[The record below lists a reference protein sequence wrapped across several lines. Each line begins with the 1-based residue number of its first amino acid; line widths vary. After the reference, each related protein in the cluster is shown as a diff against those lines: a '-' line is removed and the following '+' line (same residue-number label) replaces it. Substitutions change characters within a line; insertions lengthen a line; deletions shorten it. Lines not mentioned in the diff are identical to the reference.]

1 MSRVEVNNL
10 SISYESPRF
19 AGTLLSQSDEAQKE
33 TSWLMDPVSFCIPPG
48 SALGVIGSNGSGKS
62 SLLKAVLG
70 VVEPIS
76 GEIKVPESMMGV
88 LDLNIFFHPD
98 FSGFENLFMM
108 NACHGKSDK
117 ELEERMGLIEE
128 FSEISDFFHRPV
140 REYSAGMRMRLGI
153 SYVLFQD
160 FDFLVIDEVMA
171 VGDFA
176 FQRKCLARLSDYIE
190 QGRSVLISSHNLDEI
205 ACLCSEIILLDKG
218 KTLRQGSAEE
228 VLAFY
233 MQEAEK
239 KGLFTRSYPGR
250 DKETPPVDPHERLF
264 IRTVRFLNSEGM
276 ETSHFSTG
284 ESIKI
289 EVTVEV
295 TGEVV
300 ESPLFRFE
308 FFRND
313 SLLVSATNNF
323 RHDAVFNLP
332 QGEATVVLEI
342 DSLTLLASLYYVSI
356 SVWPDE
362 YTSMV
367 TGGAY
372 DHHDKKY
379 EISVYSTR
387 MQGTGVACTPG
398 RIKLKGPEEQ
408 EPE

>member
-1 MSRVEVNNL
+1 MSLIEVSNL
-10 SISYESPRF
+10 SVSYESPRF
-19 AGTLLSQSDEAQKE
+19 AGTLLSQPDTAQQEA
-33 TSWLMDPVSFCIPPG
+33 SWLLEPVSFTIPPG

-70 VVEPIS
+70 VIEPAT
-76 GEIKVPESMMGV
+76 GEIKAPDSTLGV
-88 LDLNIFFHPD
+88 LDLNVFFHPD

-117 ELEERMGLIEE
+117 HLEERMGLIEE
-128 FSEISDFFHRPV
+128 FSEIADFFHRPV

-176 FQRKCLARLSDYIE
+176 FQRKCLSRLTDYLE
-190 QGRSVLISSHNLDEI
+190 QGKSVLISSHNLDEI
-205 ACLCSEIILLDKG
+205 ACLCGEIILLDKG
-218 KTLRQGSAEE
+218 KILKQGKAEE

-233 MQEAEK
+233 LQESEK
-239 KGLFTRSYPGR
+239 KGLYTRSYPGGKK
-250 DKETPPVDPHERLF
+250 DDPPLEPHEKLY
-264 IRTVRFLNSEGM
+264 IRSVRFLNSEGM
-276 ETSHFSTG
+276 ESFHFHTG
-284 ESIKI
+284 EAIKI
-289 EVTVEV
+289 EVTVEIL
-295 TGEVV
+295 GEVV
-300 ESPLFRFE
+300 ENPLFRFE

-313 SLLVSATNNF
+313 GLLVSATNNF
-323 RHDAVFNLP
+323 RHDANFNLP
-332 QGEATVVLEI
+332 LGEATVVLEV
-342 DSLTLLASLYYVSI
+342 DSLNLLSSLYYVSI

-372 DHHDKKY
+372 DHHDKNY

-387 MQGTGVACTPG
+387 MQGTGVACAPG
-398 RIKLKGPEEQ
+398 RIKLKGPEEL
-408 EPE
+408 EKE